1 MSYRII
7 IFALCL
13 GFTTACVSPKIV
25 EEIKAEQSDL
35 KSYNKSLKKENLQMN
50 TQNNELN
57 DQINRLNQSVDR
69 LVSDS
74 TARSNTLT
82 QLQNAHQELNSAYDL
97 LLDKNSQMMA
107 NKAKETKKLLGEPVS
122 YTHLTLPTK
131 A

>member
-1 MSYRII
+1 MYYRFF

-25 EEIKAEQSDL
+25 EEMKTEQTDL
-35 KSYNKSLKKENLQMN
+35 KSHNKSLKKENLQLN
-50 TQNNELN
+50 TQNTELN
-57 DQINRLNQSVDR
+57 DEINRLNQSLDQ

-74 TARSNTLT
+74 ADRSNTLT

-107 NKAKETKKLLGEPVS
+107 NKAKETKKLLEN
-122 YTHLTLPTK
+122 YK
-131 A
+131 